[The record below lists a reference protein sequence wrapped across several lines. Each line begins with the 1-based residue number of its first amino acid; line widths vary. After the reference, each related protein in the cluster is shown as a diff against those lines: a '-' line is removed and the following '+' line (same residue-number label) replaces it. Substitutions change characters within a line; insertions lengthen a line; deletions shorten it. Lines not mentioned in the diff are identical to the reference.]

1 MSLRGGR
8 YGCAAAALGA
18 MLAMVALWPTAAHA
32 QPASFG
38 VSSFAISTSTKQAG
52 AHADLRSEFVLNADA
67 RGGPKDVLRNAL
79 IRLAPGI
86 VGNVTAVPECS
97 SAEFELNGCQPPS
110 QVGVLTIIYKIG
122 LEPSEQ
128 AVEPVYSL
136 TPTPGNSATFGASM
150 LTARFLMQTS
160 VSKDGTYAL
169 EVAIRDLSS
178 EIPVLGT
185 SLTLWGVPA
194 ASTHD
199 LERSRTQLG
208 GPQPIYGPPNESGE
222 REIVG
227 IEPTPAGVAPVPL
240 LTNSSDCEGPPLTST
255 LLVES
260 WEGQS
265 AGTASTMPA
274 PSGCQ
279 LLHIAPSISVVP
291 ETTERDTP
299 SGYNIDIAYP
309 LDEEPFGLATPSLR
323 NVTVTFPLGT
333 SLSPSMASGLVGCT
347 EAQFRGEECP
357 SASKLGAA
365 TIVTP
370 LLSRPMTGAVYV
382 STPTPEA
389 MYRMM
394 IVAAGENITVHLI
407 GVMRPNPETG
417 QLTVFFTETPQ
428 VPMAAIDLHMFGG
441 ERAALANPATCGE
454 AGTGAHF
461 VSYGGQEASAASDFH
476 VDADGAGGVCPASEP
491 FTPGFLAG
499 TLSAAAGGSS
509 AFTATITRQDG
520 QQTLGAITTD
530 LPPGLMGM
538 LANVSTCGEP
548 AAAQGACPQSSA
560 IGSAAVGAGAGAS
573 PLQLTGTVYLT
584 GPYGGAPYGLAI
596 VVPAIVGPF
605 NLGTIVVRAQIK
617 VAPTDLHLT
626 IVTDPLPQ
634 ILSGIPLRLR
644 TMHLDLNRPGF
655 LVNPTNCSPMSVGAT
670 IQSQQGAGV
679 STSSPFQVSG
689 CGSLPFAPKL
699 EAAVPARA
707 SSRGNGA
714 GLDVKV
720 MAAAGGHANIGS
732 VSLSLPKPLKA
743 RLTAVQQACVGA
755 TFAKTPA
762 ACPPHSVVGSA
773 VVDTP
778 VLNVPLV
785 GPVYLVFYRGVKY
798 PKLEMVLQGGGVE
811 VRLAATLNVSEG
823 ISHTTLVQL
832 PDVPMNTFE
841 MRLPEGGNSALGATE
856 GLCGKRRVMP
866 FTAVGQNGA
875 RTRGAVRV
883 AVGGCHARATTAK
896 LSAQTGRSRK

>member
-1 MSLRGGR
+1 MSIRGGR
-8 YGCAAAALGA
+8 CGRAAAALGA
-18 MLAMVALWPTAAHA
+18 TLAVVALLPMAAQA

-38 VSSFAISTSTKQAG
+38 VSSFAVSTSTQQAG
-52 AHADLRSEFVLNADA
+52 AHADLHSDFMLDADA
-67 RGGPKDVLRNAL
+67 RGGPKDELRNAL
-79 IRLAPGI
+79 IRLPPGI
-86 VGNVTAVPECS
+86 IGNVTAIPECS
-97 SAEFELNGCQPPS
+97 PAEFELNGCQPPS

-128 AVEPVYSL
+128 ATEPVYNL
-136 TPTPGNSATFGASM
+136 TPTPGSSATFGASM
-150 LTARFLMQTS
+150 LTAKFLMQTS
-160 VSKDGTYAL
+160 LSKDGTYAL

-208 GPQPIYGPPNESGE
+208 GPQPSYGPPNESGE

-240 LTNSSDCEGPPLTST
+240 LTNSSDCEGPQLTST

-265 AGTASTMPA
+265 ADSAATMPT

-299 SGYNIDIAYP
+299 SAYNIGIAYP
-309 LDEEPFGLATPSLR
+309 LDEEAFGLATPSLR
-323 NVTVTFPLGT
+323 SATVTLPLGT

-347 EAQFRGEECP
+347 GAQFQAEECP
-357 SASKLGAA
+357 SASKLGTA
-365 TIVTP
+365 TIDTP
-370 LLSRPMTGAVYV
+370 LLSRPMTGTVYV

-407 GVMRPNPETG
+407 GVMHPNPETG
-417 QLTVFFTETPQ
+417 QLTVSFTETPQ
-428 VPMAAIDLHMFGG
+428 VPIAALDLHLFGG
-441 ERAALANPATCGE
+441 ERAPLANPATCGE
-454 AGTGAHF
+454 AGTAAHF
-461 VSYGGQEASAASDFH
+461 VSYGGQEASAVSDFH
-476 VDADGAGGVCPASEP
+476 VDADGAGGACPTPEP

-509 AFTATITRQDG
+509 SFAVTITRQDG
-520 QQTLGAITTD
+520 QQTLGALTAD
-530 LPPGLMGM
+530 LPPGLTGM
-538 LANVSTCGEP
+538 LANVPTCGEP
-548 AAAQGACPQSSA
+548 AASQGACPQASA
-560 IGSAAVGAGAGAS
+560 IGSVVVGAGAGAS
-573 PLQLTGTVYLT
+573 PLQLAGTVYLT
-584 GPYGGAPYGLAI
+584 GPYKGAPYGLAI
-596 VVPAIVGPF
+596 VVPAIAGPF
-605 NLGTIVVRAQIK
+605 DLGTIVVRAQIK
-617 VAPTDLHLT
+617 VAPTDLHLA

-655 LVNPTNCSPMSVGAT
+655 IVNPTNCSPMSVGAT
-670 IQSQQGAGV
+670 IQSQQGTSI

-689 CGSLPFAPKL
+689 CGSLPFEPKL

-720 MAAAGGHANIGS
+720 TAAAGGHANLES

-743 RLTAVQQACVGA
+743 RLAAIQQSCVGA
-755 TFAKTPA
+755 TFAKNPA
-762 ACPPHSVVGSA
+762 ACPPHSVVGNA

-778 VLNVPLV
+778 VLSVPLA

-798 PKLEMVLQGGGVE
+798 PRLEMLLQGSGVE
-811 VRLAATLNVSEG
+811 VRLTASLNVSGG
-823 ISHTTLVQL
+823 ISHTTLIEL

-841 MRLPEGGNSALGATE
+841 MRLPAGRSSVLGATE
-856 GLCGKRRVMP
+856 GLCGKLRVMP
-866 FTAVGQNGA
+866 FTAVGQNEA
-875 RTRGAVRV
+875 RTRGTVRV
-883 AVGGCHARATTAK
+883 AVGGCHARAAMPK
-896 LSAQTGRSRK
+896 LSGRAGRSRR